1 MTAPK
6 TAIIVGA
13 GAGGLAAAMDLS
25 AAGLA
30 VTVIDKEAHV
40 GGKMRH
46 LTVDGAQIDGGPT
59 VFTMRWIFEALFD
72 RSGATLTS
80 ELDLMSADR
89 LARHAWLDGSEL
101 DLWADVDRSADAIA
115 DFSDR
120 TNADGYKAFCRDSQS
135 VYQTLRD
142 TFIAAQKPG
151 PLDLGL
157 RVGLHRFGALWQT
170 RPFETYW
177 SRLEHYFSDPRLQQL
192 FGRYSTYIG
201 SSPFL
206 TPATLMLIAHVEQ
219 DGVWLVDG
227 GMHSVA
233 RAMQRVA
240 ERNGAV
246 FRLGEGVQS
255 ITVRNGRAAGVILQ
269 SGESL
274 AADVVI
280 FNGDQSAL
288 AQGRLGDDVIAAGRK
303 VERKDRSL
311 SALVWCAHTE
321 TSGFE
326 LDYHSVFFSNAY
338 QREFTEI
345 FEQRQVPAE
354 PTIYICA
361 QDRRSTTRPLGR
373 ERLLILVNAPADGDR
388 NEVSVDRQEELRAEM
403 EAHLMRYGL
412 KLETDAPATLTP
424 PSGFNHLFP
433 GTGGALYGRA
443 NHSPF
448 ATFARNGSKTKVPG
462 LYLAGGSIHPGAGVP
477 MATMSGQ
484 LAAQAALASTRSLQS
499 A

>member
-1 MTAPK
+1 MRAPT

-30 VTVIDKEAHV
+30 VTVIDKEAQV

-46 LTVDGAQIDGGPT
+46 LTVDGAQIDAGPT

-72 RSGATLTS
+72 RSGATLAS
-80 ELDLMSADR
+80 ELDLLSADR
-89 LARHAWLDGSEL
+89 LARHAWRDGSAL

-120 TNADGYKAFCRDSQS
+120 ANADGYKAFCRDSQS

-151 PLDLGL
+151 PIDLGL
-157 RVGLHRFGALWQT
+157 RVGLHRFGSLWQT

-201 SSPFL
+201 SSPYL

-227 GMHSVA
+227 GMHAVA
-233 RAMQRVA
+233 KAMRRIA

-246 FRLGEGVQS
+246 FRMGEGVQS
-255 ITVRNGRAAGVILQ
+255 ITLQNGRASGVILQ
-269 SGESL
+269 NGESL
-274 AADVVI
+274 AADVVV

-288 AQGRLGDDVIAAGRK
+288 AQGRLGDDVIPAGR
-303 VERKDRSL
+303 VVNPKDRSL
-311 SALVWCAHTE
+311 SALVWCAHAE

-338 QREFTEI
+338 QREFTEV
-345 FEQRQVPAE
+345 FEQRKPPTE

-361 QDRRSTTRPLGR
+361 QDRRGMTRPLGR
-373 ERLLILVNAPADGDR
+373 ERLLILVNAPADGDQNR
-388 NEVSVDRQEELRAEM
+388 TLDDQQDELRGKM
-403 EAHLMRYGL
+403 EAHLAKYGL
-412 KLETDAPATLTP
+412 KLEADAPAILTP

-448 ATFARNGSKTKVPG
+448 ATFARNGSKTKIPG
-462 LYLAGGSIHPGAGVP
+462 LFLAGGSIHPGAGVP

-484 LAAQAALASTRSLQS
+484 LAAQAALAHTGALQS